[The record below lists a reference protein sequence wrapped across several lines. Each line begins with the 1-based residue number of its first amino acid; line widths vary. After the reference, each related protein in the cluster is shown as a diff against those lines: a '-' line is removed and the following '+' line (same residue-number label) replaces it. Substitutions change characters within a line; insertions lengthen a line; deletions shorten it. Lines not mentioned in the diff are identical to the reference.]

1 MILILYNLIRVFL
14 YIIIIFLSIFNKKI
28 YLFFIKRVFKY
39 RFELKKETMKNE
51 KVLIHLSSVGEL
63 NLAEELINELEKKGN
78 EIVISVMT
86 DIGYELSQKKFYNNN
101 NVEVL
106 FFPLDDYLILKKIY
120 KKFKIKKT
128 IIIETE
134 IWPNLYNIAVKNG
147 ELYIVNGRLTEK
159 KMKFYLMIK
168 KIMKNI
174 LKKVKKIMVQSED
187 DKRRYEKILDSTN
200 NIKVYKNLKYSIK
213 YERLEK
219 GKQKKYYENI
229 IDKDRK
235 IIVCGSTRTGEE
247 KIWLSVYGKLKK
259 EEYQLII
266 VPRHLDRIVE
276 IEKEIKK
283 LKFSYSKFSEY
294 IKNDIVI
301 VDKIGFLREFYQLAD
316 FVFVGGTL
324 VDKGGHSILEPLFY
338 GKVPIIGKYHQNIK
352 DIVDEAQKEK
362 FVKIVY
368 NEEEILDYI
377 KKKIEIDTKK
387 FFIKNNE
394 IKKILNEID

>member
-14 YIIIIFLSIFNKKI
+14 YIIIIFLSMFNKKI
-28 YLFFIKRVFKY
+28 YLFFLKRVFKY

-78 EIVISVMT
+78 EIVISIMT

-159 KMKFYLMIK
+159 KMKSYLKIK
-168 KIMKNI
+168 KIMKNT

-187 DKRRYEKILDSTN
+187 DKRRYEKILDSAN

-276 IEKEIKK
+276 IKEEIKK
-283 LKFSYSKFSEY
+283 LKFNYSKFSEY
-294 IKNDIVI
+294 EKNDIII

>member
-1 MILILYNLIRVFL
+1 M
-14 YIIIIFLSIFNKKI
+14 
-28 YLFFIKRVFKY
+28 FKY

-51 KVLIHLSSVGEL
+51 KVLIHLSSFGEL
-63 NLAEELINELEKKGN
+63 NLAEELIRELEKKGN

-86 DIGYELSQKKFYNNN
+86 DTGYELSQKKFYNNN

-106 FFPLDDYLILKKIY
+106 FFPLDDYLILKRIY

-134 IWPNLYNIAVKNG
+134 IWLNLYNIAARNG

-159 KMKFYLMIK
+159 KMKFYLKIK

-187 DKRRYEKILDSTN
+187 DKKRYEKILDSTN

-247 KIWLSVYGKLKK
+247 KIWLRVYGKLKK

-266 VPRHLDRIVE
+266 APRHLDRIVE
-276 IEKEIKK
+276 IEEEIKK
-283 LKFSYSKFSEY
+283 LKFNYSKFSEY
-294 IKNDIVI
+294 KKNDIVI